1 MSLEAKKGDRTSSK
15 PQHDGDT
22 GFISQG
28 IEVLNVTQN
37 VISDADNYV
46 VCTPCHVAIGLIEL
60 ATTNVETDER
70 SFFLSYFSRNNIEL
84 DIVRMCFFSNMIGRT
99 ASMRWIERSTVFRYV
114 NNLIVEKSVHNR
126 LLSIDR
132 PFEYVVTLKGALG
145 FLYVLADITARIAEG
160 QKFSRDIAEEMLAEG
175 ICFGGLTGDTSNHR
189 SIIQAILADM
199 ARAGVVHV
207 DRGKFE
213 LSQKDQRAQKTCEA
227 IVYLFSRI
235 VLRGRDRVD
244 NLLSSFKE
252 AFGVEEIHARSLIE
266 LARNTNNF
274 RSARLLLDHLSQ
286 VDFPIEEILSDLRD
300 DAADKKDNVARAAL
314 ACLEAQV
321 TTDERRRM
329 KLNSESWI
337 GLAVFC
343 KNIGLLSKA
352 KDFYLK
358 ASEILTEY
366 PEYGNAK
373 VQIANSLEC
382 ERKIRLREGDY
393 ERAIQ
398 ICSDE
403 ETAWTELGRTKEA
416 VYCKCMKLEMQ
427 SRATEDIGDSL
438 RASKIMR
445 QCSELASALS
455 KERKLSCLA
464 VSMEFEAQ
472 HFRRLGN
479 YNEQAK
485 RFEAAANFYEEL
497 KDIKRA
503 NRLLG
508 QAYQAKAID
517 LRQNLT
523 CSFAEIASEF
533 LKAKEKYA
541 LAECEEAAK
550 ICESDYCRYMGLDA
564 KQNAKYDTATSY
576 FVKGQSIL
584 RELAGF
590 FPMNRTRYIL
600 SGQYFEAIILET
612 TAEKNMLSRIPRRES
627 LVEQINQFKRVGDI
641 FAQLGDDKHAE
652 INYCL
657 AVILMAV
664 ESFHA
669 GDNDRANQLL
679 SGAKQRIPAD
689 FTYAMLEDQ
698 VSENWQPLRYALH
711 MIEEFNR
718 YSRKIETEKGF
729 SFESRVREILKRE
742 YSLYRDIDSKSFIPS
757 DDEVGIVFPDRSPI
771 EIDAFGLREDQRKLH
786 LLIGEVKN
794 QQQPVDT
801 RAIDHFRKKM
811 EFVRRRYSKNA
822 KLESLIG
829 SELEFPLYVSRS
841 GFRSDAL
848 DRARS
853 VHLLTIDK
861 DKINAIAAK
870 HGMKSI
876 P

>member
-1 MSLEAKKGDRTSSK
+1 MAEIA
-15 PQHDGDT
+15 
-22 GFISQG
+22 
-28 IEVLNVTQN
+28 EV
-37 VISDADNYV
+37 I
-46 VCTPCHVAIGLIEL
+46 
-60 ATTNVETDER
+60 VETDER
-70 SFFLSYFSRNNIEL
+70 AFFLSYFSRNNIEL
-84 DIVRMCFFSNMIGRT
+84 DIVRICFFSNAIGRT
-99 ASMRWIERSTVFRYV
+99 ASMRWIERSTVFRFV
-114 NNLIVEKSVHNR
+114 NRAIVDKSVHNR

-132 PFEYVVTLKGALG
+132 PFEYVVTLKGATAL
-145 FLYVLADITARIAEG
+145 LYVLADITARIADG
-160 QKFSRDIAEEMLAEG
+160 WKSSREIAEEILEDG
-175 ICFGGLTGDTSNHR
+175 ICFGGLAGDTSNHH

-199 ARAGVVHV
+199 SRVGVVHV
-207 DRGKFE
+207 DQGKFE
-213 LSQKDQRAQKTCEA
+213 LSQKDRRAERTSEV
-227 IVYLFSRI
+227 IVHLFSRI
-235 VLRGRDRVD
+235 ALRGRDRAD

-266 LARNTNNF
+266 LARETKNF

-286 VDFPIEEILSDLRD
+286 VDFPIEDILNDLRL
-300 DAADKKDNVARAAL
+300 DAAEKNDNIARAAL
-314 ACLEAQV
+314 ASLEAYL
-321 TTDERRRM
+321 TIDERRRA

-343 KNIGLLSKA
+343 KNIGLLSRA

-358 ASEILTEY
+358 ASNIFAEY

-403 ETAWTELGRTKEA
+403 ETVWTELEKTKEA
-416 VYCKCMKLEMQ
+416 IYCKCMKLEMQ

-438 RASKIMR
+438 GASRVMR
-445 QCSELASALS
+445 QCSELASAIS
-455 KERKLSCLA
+455 NERKVSSLA
-464 VSMEFEAQ
+464 VAMEMEAR
-472 HFRRLGN
+472 HFGRLGN

-485 RFEAAANFYEEL
+485 RFEAAGKLYEEL
-497 KDIKRA
+497 KDVKRA
-503 NRLLG
+503 KRLLG
-508 QAYQAKAID
+508 QAHQAKAID

-533 LKAKEKYA
+533 LKAKEKYE
-541 LAECEEAAK
+541 LADCEEPAK
-550 ICESDYCRYMGLDA
+550 VCESDYCKFMGLDA
-564 KQNAKYDTATSY
+564 KYNAKCDIATSH
-576 FVKGQSIL
+576 FVRGQSIQK
-584 RELAGF
+584 ELARF
-590 FPMNRTRYIL
+590 FPMNRTRYIIG
-600 SGQYFEAIILET
+600 GQYFEAIILET
-612 TAEKNMLSRIPRRES
+612 TAEKNMLSRIQRRES
-627 LVEQINQFKRVGDI
+627 LMDQIDQLKRAGDI

-664 ESFHA
+664 GSFHE
-669 GDNDRANQLL
+669 GENDRANQLL
-679 SGAKQRIPAD
+679 SGGKQRMPAD

-698 VSENWQPLRYALH
+698 VSDNWQPLKYALH
-711 MIEEFNR
+711 MIEEFNK

-729 SFESRVREILKRE
+729 SFESRVREVLKRE
-742 YSLYRDIDSKSFIPS
+742 YSLYRDVDSKSFIPS

-771 EIDAFGLREDQRKLH
+771 EIDAFGLREDHRKIH
-786 LLIGEVKN
+786 LLIGEMKN
-794 QQQPVDT
+794 QQQPVDV
-801 RAIDHFRKKM
+801 RAVDRFRKKM

-829 SELEFPLYVSRS
+829 SELEFALYVSRS

-848 DRARS
+848 DRARFAGI
-853 VHLLTIDK
+853 VTIDK
-861 DKINAIAAK
+861 DEINAIAAK